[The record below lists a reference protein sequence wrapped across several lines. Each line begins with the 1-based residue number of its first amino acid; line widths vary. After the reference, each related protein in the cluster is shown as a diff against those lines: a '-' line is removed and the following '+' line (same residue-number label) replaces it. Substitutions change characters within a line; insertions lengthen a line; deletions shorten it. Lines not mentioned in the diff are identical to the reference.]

1 MQFQVRTK
9 CQSQTIKLEPRS
21 PVNKSGFWS
30 NPHKIEVMITFLI
43 EMLQTLVTLPHL
55 WYNLNQGIKFFGDV
69 IDRNYD
75 VITFFQNTLILR
87 RPGVAIFAG
96 IIKNVTMFIKIFTQD
111 SRKTKRIINYDSK
124 SSLYLYFLV

>member
-9 CQSQTIKLEPRS
+9 CQSQIIKLEPRS
-21 PVNKSGFWS
+21 PVKKSGFWS
-30 NPHKIEVMITFLI
+30 NPYKIEVMITFLI

-55 WYNLNQGIKFFGDV
+55 WYNLNQEIKFFGDV